1 MPSQGAALQVGDLE
15 NAVSRWAPL
24 FVWGTVGAG
33 SLVIALNVLD
43 VAGAGNW
50 TDLAPFLIL
59 AIVAEGLS
67 VETDAVSQESISLS
81 FAVAVA
87 MAAAVALP
95 HGAALVSIPIALTTA
110 VSVAAASNGWR
121 RRSSTLPTTRWQ

>member
-59 AIVAEGLS
+59 AIVC
-67 VETDAVSQESISLS
+67 ISGENEQS
-81 FAVAVA
+81 F
-87 MAAAVALP
+87 
-95 HGAALVSIPIALTTA
+95 
-110 VSVAAASNGWR
+110 
-121 RRSSTLPTTRWQ
+121 RSEPYSDFG